1 MPEQTPQH
9 GNEAM
14 SLFCGCW
21 QVTVINDCYD
31 KQTSADGGGED
42 ELGQTDSLKITRTGK
57 Y

>member
-1 MPEQTPQH
+1 MPEQTLLH

-14 SLFCGCW
+14 SLFYGCW

-31 KQTSADGGGED
+31 KQTSADRGD
-42 ELGQTDSLKITRTGK
+42 ESGQTDSLKITRTGK

>member
-1 MPEQTPQH
+1 
-9 GNEAM
+9 M

-31 KQTSADGGGED
+31 KQTSAGGGWGVGGD
-42 ELGQTDSLKITRTGK
+42 EPRQTDSLKITRTGK